1 MSADRAMSA
10 DRIALRIVRATVVAL
25 ALLAPITAVT
35 AAQAQTAEDARAL
48 VHNMAT
54 RALKVLA
61 DKSMT
66 RAQREAE
73 FAVLFKQN
81 FHIRTIGV
89 FVLGRHWRQ
98 ATPEQRKAYLEV
110 FQRLI
115 VKTYTVRLSQYAGE
129 KFVIRKASGPDG
141 GAYSVDSVVL
151 QEGRPAIPLRWS
163 IRKSRSGLKI
173 VDVVIENLSM
183 AQTQRDDFAA
193 ILRRRGSI
201 DGLIKALHEKMD
213 ALDKG

>member
-1 MSADRAMSA
+1 MTSDRTV
-10 DRIALRIVRATVVAL
+10 LRLVRAAMIAPAVVVF
-25 ALLAPITAVT
+25 LLAATVPLAP
-35 AAQAQTAEDARAL
+35 AQAQSAADARAL
-48 VHNMAT
+48 VQNMAT
-54 RALKVLA
+54 KALAVLGN
-61 DKSMT
+61 KSMSLP
-66 RAQREAE
+66 QREAE

-89 FVLGRHWRQ
+89 FVMGRHWRR

-110 FQRLI
+110 FERLI

-129 KFVIRKASGPDG
+129 KFVIRGASGPDG
-141 GAYSVDSVVL
+141 GAYTVDSQVL
-151 QEGRPAIPLRWS
+151 QEGRPAIPLRWALRNS
-163 IRKSRSGLKI
+163 KSGLKI

-193 ILRRRGSI
+193 ILRQRGSI
-201 DGLIKALHEKMD
+201 DGFIAALKEKMA

>member
-1 MSADRAMSA
+1 VRLAIVA
-10 DRIALRIVRATVVAL
+10 IALVTM
-25 ALLAPITAVT
+25 APLSVST
-35 AAQAQTAEDARAL
+35 AAHAQSAADARTM
-48 VHNMAT
+48 VQNMAT

-61 DKSMT
+61 DKSVS

-73 FAVLFKQN
+73 FATLFKQN

-89 FVLGRHWRQ
+89 FVLGRHWRR

-110 FQRLI
+110 FERLI

-129 KFVIRKASGPDG
+129 KFRIRGASGPDN
-141 GAYSVDSVVL
+141 GAYTVDSEVVR
-151 QEGRPAIPLRWS
+151 EGRAPIPLRWA

-193 ILRRRGSI
+193 ILRQRGSI
-201 DGLIKALHEKMD
+201 DGLIKALQDKMD

>member
-1 MSADRAMSA
+1 MGADRTMSADRM
-10 DRIALRIVRATVVAL
+10 ALRIVRATMVVL
-25 ALLAPITAVT
+25 ALMAPVAAAT
-35 AAQAQTAEDARAL
+35 AAQAQTADDARAL
-48 VHNMAT
+48 VKNMAEK
-54 RALKVLA
+54 ALKVLA
-61 DKSMT
+61 DKSISQ
-66 RAQREAE
+66 AQREAE

-89 FVLGRHWRQ
+89 FVLGRYWRR
-98 ATPEQRKAYLEV
+98 ATPEQRKAYLKV
-110 FQRLI
+110 FERLI

-129 KFVIRKASGPDG
+129 KFVIRGANGPDG
-141 GAYSVDSVVL
+141 GAYTVDSVVL
-151 QEGRPAIPLRWS
+151 REGRPPIPLRWA

-193 ILRRRGSI
+193 ILRQRGSI

-213 ALDKG
+213 ALDKS

>member
-1 MSADRAMSA
+1 MSADRM
-10 DRIALRIVRATVVAL
+10 ALRVVRSVAVVFALMATVTVA
-25 ALLAPITAVT
+25 T
-35 AAQAQTAEDARAL
+35 AAHAQSAADARAM
-48 VHNMAT
+48 VQNMAT

-61 DKSMT
+61 DQSVS

-73 FAVLFKQN
+73 FATLFKQN

-89 FVLGRHWRQ
+89 FVLGRHWRR

-110 FQRLI
+110 FERLI

-129 KFVIRKASGPDG
+129 KFRIRGASGPDN
-141 GAYSVDSVVL
+141 GAFSVDSVVL
-151 QEGRPAIPLRWS
+151 REGRAAIPLRWA

-193 ILRRRGSI
+193 ILRQRGSI
-201 DGLIKALHEKMD
+201 DGLIKALREKMD

>member
-1 MSADRAMSA
+1 MTSDRTVLRLARAAM
-10 DRIALRIVRATVVAL
+10 IAPAVVAF
-25 ALLAPITAVT
+25 LLAAAVPL
-35 AAQAQTAEDARAL
+35 APARAQTAADARAL
-48 VHNMAT
+48 VQNMAT
-54 RALKVLA
+54 KALKVLG
-61 DKSMT
+61 DKSMSLP
-66 RAQREAE
+66 QREAE

-89 FVLGRHWRQ
+89 FVLGRHWRR

-110 FQRLI
+110 FERLV

-129 KFVIRKASGPDG
+129 KFVIRAASGPDG
-141 GAYSVDSVVL
+141 GAYSVDSQVL
-151 QEGRPAIPLRWS
+151 QEGRPAIPLRWAL
-163 IRKSRSGLKI
+163 RRSKCGLKI

-193 ILRRRGSI
+193 ILRQRGSI
-201 DGLIKALHEKMD
+201 DGLIAALKEKMA